1 MFGPFPVFELQN
13 LPMVVFI
20 KKPEDRSSLLENTV
34 SSHFELCF
42 EYLVL
47 LLNHRLRNL
56 IIIIIIKSYKYVKTF
71 KY

>member
-20 KKPEDRSSLLENTV
+20 KKTEDRSSLLENTV

-47 LLNHRLRNL
+47 LLNHRLRNP
-56 IIIIIIKSYKYVKTF
+56 IIIKSYKYVKTF
-71 KY
+71 K